1 VKLLACRTVA
11 GRTFL
16 DADFNVSC
24 SSEEYQMW
32 ATTVAIPLLVV
43 FTFGLPLAYFLAMY
57 RHVRRGTLM
66 SQRNVYG
73 FFFSG
78 FRKDIWWFEL
88 WNTLRK
94 SLFTISSVIFA
105 PSGVMMQTWAALV
118 LLLLFLVVFSLSQ
131 PYESAFLNR
140 LERAALSINVLTLLS
155 GLGLFTNAN
164 AGVDAKSD
172 ELALFLTIFI
182 MSANIFFVLNVLW
195 TFSEYTTYLPCL
207 KVCRRKRHDVEEGVV
222 GGGSEP
228 RSTQVVV
235 PTTSQE
241 ALSNASFKMQQRL
254 RDTANK
260 TLMNNLKDRLND
272 KLKNSNK
279 NGARSSLN
287 RKRLKQSLSINQIK
301 QVVLHDKAATVE
313 MNHGRSRAAAVQQI
327 LIRKKSANVRVK
339 QRVLERRRMKK
350 RKEVIAVVEK
360 VEEVHLK

>member
-1 VKLLACRTVA
+1 MTKLL
-11 GRTFL
+11 
-16 DADFNVSC
+16 
-24 SSEEYQMW
+24 Q
-32 ATTVAIPLLVV
+32 
-43 FTFGLPLAYFLAMY
+43 
-57 RHVRRGTLM
+57 
-66 SQRNVYG
+66 
-73 FFFSG
+73 
-78 FRKDIWWFEL
+78 
-88 WNTLRK
+88 
-94 SLFTISSVIFA
+94 
-105 PSGVMMQTWAALV
+105 
-118 LLLLFLVVFSLSQ
+118 
-131 PYESAFLNR
+131 
-140 LERAALSINVLTLLS
+140 TLLS

-182 MSANIFFVLNVLW
+182 MTANIFFVLNVLW

-241 ALSNASFKMQQRL
+241 AMSNASFKMQQRL

-279 NGARSSLN
+279 DGARSTLK
-287 RKRLKQSLSINQIK
+287 RKRLKQSLIK
-301 QVVLHDKAATVE
+301 QVVLHDKAATIK
-313 MNHGRSRAAAVQQI
+313 MNHGRARAAAIQQI

-339 QRVLERRRMKK
+339 QRILERRRMK
-350 RKEVIAVVEK
+350 RRDGGVAVVEK
-360 VEEVHLK
+360 VAE